1 MRQFAKTFEV
11 CCLTN
16 FGTAEHI
23 PEFSDKPPRGSH
35 LDEPVLEGAAQ
46 VLDDVPKCSNAS
58 TVQGSNCWGSCFR
71 SCRSGCSQSF
81 ASFAADRWRNCR
93 RDSADIQTIG

>member
-1 MRQFAKTFEV
+1 MGRYEPSSPSIKELHGQVICVMRQFAKTFEV
-11 CCLTN
+11 GCLTN

-23 PEFSDKPPRGSH
+23 PEFSDKPPRGSR

-58 TVQGSNCWGSCFR
+58 TVQGSNC
-71 SCRSGCSQSF
+71 
-81 ASFAADRWRNCR
+81 
-93 RDSADIQTIG
+93 